1 MIKSHSP
8 ALFLVDKPSGPT
20 SHDMVRKIRNWTGI
34 KRVGHGGTLDP
45 LASGLLPIAVN
56 NATRLV
62 EYISEH
68 RKTYTAQIQLGVSTD
83 TDDAQGNII
92 EKAQV
97 PEISQMQ
104 MDSILET
111 FRGKIQQTPPAYS
124 AVKVNGLIAHHA
136 ARRGQ
141 PLEIQPR
148 SVTVHR
154 IDIDTWKSPNLFLT
168 LIVSSGTY
176 VRAIARD
183 LGATLKCGGHIVSIR
198 RTAIGPITIADAHS
212 PSRIQNAFKN
222 GNGWKLAIS
231 PSRIIEH
238 WPKITLN
245 NIQRS
250 QILHGQSID
259 TSIHALTSTHMLAF
273 DGEGGILA
281 ILVPEEITKGRWR
294 PIKVLAKERD

>member
-1 MIKSHSP
+1 MIESHSP
-8 ALFLVDKPSGPT
+8 ALFLVDKPPGPT

-68 RKTYTAQIQLGVSTD
+68 HKTYTAQIELGISTD

-92 EKAQV
+92 DKAPV
-97 PEISQMQ
+97 PEINQIE
-104 MDSILET
+104 MDSILEI
-111 FRGKIQQTPPAYS
+111 FRGNIQQTPPAYS
-124 AVKVNGLIAHHA
+124 AVKVNGLTAHRA

-148 SVTVHR
+148 SVTIYK
-154 IDIDTWKSPNLFLT
+154 IDIDAWKSPNLFLT

-176 VRAIARD
+176 IRAIARD
-183 LGATLKCGGHIVSIR
+183 LGTTLKCGGHIVSIR
-198 RTAIGPITIADAHS
+198 RTAIGPITVADAHS
-212 PSRIQNAFKN
+212 PNEIQNAFKD

-245 NIQRS
+245 NTQRS
-250 QILHGQSID
+250 RILNGQSID
-259 TSIHALTSTHMLAF
+259 SPIHTLTSTHMLAF
-273 DGEGGILA
+273 DGEGNILA

-294 PIKVLAKERD
+294 PTKVLAKERD